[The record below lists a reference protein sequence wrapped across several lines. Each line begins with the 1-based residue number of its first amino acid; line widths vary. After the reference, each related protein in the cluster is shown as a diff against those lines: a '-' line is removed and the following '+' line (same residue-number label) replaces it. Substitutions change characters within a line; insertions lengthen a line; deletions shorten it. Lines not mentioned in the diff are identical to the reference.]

1 MCSTEKKRS
10 LKCLSRHEI
19 GGKRQI
25 PNPGWIT
32 SRIVYSGIDFHKVP
46 IGMPLPDTLGIA
58 FSAKIMTESIICRTD
73 VKLINTLVPSTFVAD
88 FLCTGLNEI
97 LNQNLATYTT
107 TVTVSP
113 GREVDSL
120 SFSHLL
126 ASGSPTSTI

>member
-1 MCSTEKKRS
+1 
-10 LKCLSRHEI
+10 
-19 GGKRQI
+19 
-25 PNPGWIT
+25 
-32 SRIVYSGIDFHKVP
+32 
-46 IGMPLPDTLGIA
+46 MPLQDTLGIA
-58 FSAKIMTESIICRTD
+58 FSAKIMTESIIRRTD